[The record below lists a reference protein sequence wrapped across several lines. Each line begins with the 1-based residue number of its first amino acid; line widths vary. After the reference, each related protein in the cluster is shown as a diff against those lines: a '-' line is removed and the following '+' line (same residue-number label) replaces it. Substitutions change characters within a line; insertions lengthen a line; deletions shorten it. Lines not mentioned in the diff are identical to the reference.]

1 MYKVAP
7 ILKTVIHQSQ
17 QMYNLHCEVAIDEA
31 IIGYKGRY
39 NGIPTVFIQGK
50 PRAKGF
56 KVYVLADSHSNYV
69 ANLKFMTSTGSHEED
84 MRNVSKTA
92 ALCENLIQPFT
103 GLHHVLYTD
112 SYYTSIEMAS
122 RLLDYHHTYVV
133 GSMRQDRRGFPNALR
148 TNPRRNPASDVIKNL
163 CRWQFAARQKDNL
176 VVVSYKDSKLLN
188 LLSTCREGFKVND
201 GRINRFIKSPTT
213 HRKSVYSLPA
223 PDIVGDY
230 NKYMGGVDR
239 ANQYD
244 LISLPNVR
252 PTNGGNTAICNSYI
266 IYKEVV
272 DEKKTHKAFQVEV
285 GCAMIGGFC
294 SRKQRVTTAEP
305 VLNTYQNHHLVKG
318 EGRGA
323 SCRMCIKIGRKTQKG
338 HYVYSVYKCNECGIS
353 LCRDCFLPYHHEI
366 TCNAGKGQKVTQTEA
381 TDQAEARWLWE
392 HRRDAG
398 GQQSRRTPAIGRG
411 GSRGRQRGGQRGRG
425 NRGK

>member
-1 MYKVAP
+1 MAAFLGIMIIMGVDPKGELNDYWSTNTALRNEKIAGVMSRNRFQKILQYFHVNDARNDPANKSNPAERATERRHRPMYKVAP

-148 TNPRRNPASDVIKNL
+148 TNPRRNPASN
-163 CRWQFAARQKDNL
+163 QTF
-176 VVVSYKDSKLLN
+176 
-188 LLSTCREGFKVND
+188 
-201 GRINRFIKSPTT
+201 
-213 HRKSVYSLPA
+213 HSLIA
-223 PDIVGDY
+223 G
-230 NKYMGGVDR
+230 N
-239 ANQYD
+239 
-244 LISLPNVR
+244 NV
-252 PTNGGNTAICNSYI
+252 
-266 IYKEVV
+266 
-272 DEKKTHKAFQVEV
+272 
-285 GCAMIGGFC
+285 
-294 SRKQRVTTAEP
+294 EP
-305 VLNTYQNHHLVKG
+305 
-318 EGRGA
+318 
-323 SCRMCIKIGRKTQKG
+323 
-338 HYVYSVYKCNECGIS
+338 
-353 LCRDCFLPYHHEI
+353 I
-366 TCNAGKGQKVTQTEA
+366 TC
-381 TDQAEARWLWE
+381 
-392 HRRDAG
+392 
-398 GQQSRRTPAIGRG
+398 II
-411 GSRGRQRGGQRGRG
+411 
-425 NRGK
+425 